1 MHILEH
7 AYIQERDGNLYVED
21 TRVTVR
27 SVITEW
33 LQGLSAEEIARDF
46 PGLSLAQIY
55 GTIAAYLDHEAELT
69 TFFRESDALAASS
82 RAEAEASDPAFY
94 AMIRQRFAQE
104 RARRLRAQS
113 NPDTTEANDAL
124 TSEPA

>member
-1 MHILEH
+1 MRVVEH

-27 SVITEW
+27 SIITEW

-55 GTIAAYLDHEAELT
+55 GTIAAFLDHEAEIKD
-69 TFFRESDALAASS
+69 FFRESDALAAKH
-82 RAEAEASDPAFY
+82 RAEVEASDPAFY
-94 AMIRQRFAQE
+94 TMIRQRFAAE
-104 RARRLRAQS
+104 RARQIRGESSQ
-113 NPDTTEANDAL
+113 DTVNTVDAPK
-124 TSEPA
+124 SEPA

>member
-27 SVITEW
+27 SIITEW
-33 LQGLSAEEIARDF
+33 LQGLSAEEILRDF
-46 PGLSLAQIY
+46 PGLSLAQVY
-55 GTIAAYLDHEAELT
+55 GTIAAYLGHEAEIR
-69 TFFRESDALAASS
+69 TFFQESDAQAAQN
-82 RAEAEASDPAFY
+82 RVEVEASDPEFY

-104 RARRLRAQS
+104 RARRLQEQPCRDSA
-113 NPDTTEANDAL
+113 DGTDVL